1 VLAVVSGVLGAYG
14 ILSSDNLL
22 QIILASNVGTFLVYG
37 MTNFLVMIAFWA
49 RPERSA
55 LKHILV
61 PALGLL
67 ANVGMLLTVLFM
79 SISSGGSTQTD
90 TLIAVG
96 IVAVWIVV
104 GAAWLTLNSRATQT
118 PILVRRGPVELA
130 TVGDRAVASERIE
143 AAG

>member
-1 VLAVVSGVLGAYG
+1 
-14 ILSSDNLL
+14 
-22 QIILASNVGTFLVYG
+22 
-37 MTNFLVMIAFWA
+37 
-49 RPERSA
+49 
-55 LKHILV
+55 
-61 PALGLL
+61 
-67 ANVGMLLTVLFM
+67 M